1 MKFTKSIEYLN
12 KAKKTIPLASQTFS
26 KSYLQYPP
34 TISPVAIDHALGAY
48 AYDIDGNRYLDMV
61 NSLAAILLGY
71 CDPDVNLAV
80 KRQLDKGSIFSLP
93 STLELEVS
101 ELLVDIIPCA
111 EMIRF
116 GKNGSDA
123 TSAAVRVSRAFT
135 GKDRIAACGYHGWH
149 DWYIGTTTRS
159 KGVPE
164 AVSKLT
170 DLFAYNDI
178 SSLESLFEQH
188 PNQYAAVILEPMN
201 AYWPK
206 NNFLEQVQNLC
217 RQHNAVLIFDET
229 VTGFRYGLGGAQE
242 LFSITPDLCVLG
254 KGLANGFPLSAVV
267 GKKEIM
273 HCFNDIFFSTT
284 FGGETLSLAAAKA
297 AINKLQSSNALTTIH
312 KNGQRLKERLNN
324 QITHYQLQDKI
335 KIIAHPAWS
344 FVDMSRCDELDV
356 MKLKTLYIQTMLANN
371 VICLGTHNIS
381 SAFKEDELEIL
392 CNAYDEF
399 FQLMSKIHHQDDLN
413 AILKVPALKPIMK
426 IR

>member
-1 MKFTKSIEYLN
+1 MKFSKSIEYLS
-12 KAKKTIPLASQTFS
+12 KAKKIIPLASQTFS

-80 KRQLDKGSIFSLP
+80 KLQLDKGSIFSLP

-101 ELLVDIIPCA
+101 ELLVELIPCA
-111 EMIRF
+111 EMVRF
-116 GKNGSDA
+116 GKNASDA
-123 TSAAVRVSRAFT
+123 TSAAVRVCRAYT

-159 KGVPE
+159 AGVPE
-164 AVSKLT
+164 AVSQLT
-170 DLFAYNDI
+170 DLFTYNDI
-178 SSLESLFEQH
+178 SSLAFLFEQY

-201 AYWPK
+201 AHWPE
-206 NNFLEQVQNLC
+206 NDFLEKIQNLC
-217 RQHNAVLIFDET
+217 LQHNVLLIFDET
-229 VTGFRYGLGGAQE
+229 VTGFRYGLNGAQG
-242 LFSITPDLCVLG
+242 LFNITPDLCVLG

-273 HCFNDIFFSTT
+273 NGFNDIFFSTT

-297 AINKLQSSNALTTIH
+297 AINKLQNSSALTTIH
-312 KNGQRLKERLNN
+312 QNGQRLKERLNK
-324 QITHYQLQDKI
+324 QIYHYQLQDKI

-344 FVDMSRCDELDV
+344 FVDMSRCYELDA
-356 MKLKTLYIQTMLANN
+356 MELKTLYIQTMLENN

-381 SAFKEDELEIL
+381 SSFEEQELEML
-392 CNAYDEF
+392 CKAYDTF
-399 FQLMSKIHHQDDLN
+399 FQLMSKIHNQDDLS
-413 AILKVPALKPIMK
+413 AMLKVPALLPIMK